1 MERIAKTILL
11 VIGILAAIV
20 AIFFF
25 VFVFSVTSYKT
36 HDNLSPETQ
45 KAYAKHALM
54 PELEGRIE
62 RYGVAGFQDPDCMIE
77 TFKYQSLDDLY
88 VSMPKVKEHM
98 ATAEG
103 TKGSDIK
110 GKKVTVYRLEKLYP
124 FNDKTSD
131 FAHLSLID
139 KDSSQEYY
147 TWYYSVIVYKDGSC
161 RFTVNIL
168 PN

>member
-1 MERIAKTILL
+1 MDRIVKTIFL
-11 VIGILAAIV
+11 VIGILAVNCAIV
-20 AIFFF
+20 FLIF
-25 VFVFSVTSYKT
+25 TLTLTTYQT

-110 GKKVTVYRLEKLYP
+110 GRKVTVYRLEKLYP

-131 FAHLSLID
+131 FADLSLID

-147 TWYYSVIVYKDGSC
+147 TWDYSVIVYKDGSC

>member
-1 MERIAKTILL
+1 MDRIAKTILL

-62 RYGVAGFQDPDCMIE
+62 RYGVACFQDPDCMIE

-103 TKGSDIK
+103 TKGRDIK
-110 GKKVTVYRLEKLYP
+110 GKKVLLMDDVFGGGGTTKALRELARKAGAEV
-124 FNDKTSD
+124 S
-131 FAHLSLID
+131 AHAVVAVE
-139 KDSSQEYY
+139 Q
-147 TWYYSVIVYKDGSC
+147 GSAHPDDL
-161 RFTVNIL
+161 FYLFEL
-168 PN
+168 PVL